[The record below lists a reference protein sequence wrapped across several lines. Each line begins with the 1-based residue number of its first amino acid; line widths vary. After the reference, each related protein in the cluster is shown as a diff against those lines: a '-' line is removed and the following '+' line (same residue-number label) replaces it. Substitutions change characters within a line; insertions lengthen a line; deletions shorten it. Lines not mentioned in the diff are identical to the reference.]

1 MESMY
6 KQWVKPKQEVKPPVI
21 SHNTG
26 KISSNVMN
34 ERLVLCN
41 AETNLHRR
49 LAMFERLKMQVEG
62 ASVPYI
68 DFMINKT
75 KRKME

>member
-1 MESMY
+1 MY